1 MARLTPQFSSNRSVR
16 EYTESYYFPSAARYR
31 RRAAQ
36 GANTG
41 QALVHWQ
48 RELARH
54 WHNLHFGN
62 LDIQTTDDH
71 HRFSVQVYL
80 DELDP
85 EMLQVELYADPR
97 GDVPL
102 VRQPMRREA
111 LLPGTVNGYT
121 YSTRVPAT
129 RPAQEF
135 VPRVV
140 PHHPEAI
147 VPLEAA
153 WILWRS

>member
-1 MARLTPQFSSNRSVR
+1 M
-16 EYTESYYFPSAARYR
+16 
-31 RRAAQ
+31 
-36 GANTG
+36 
-41 QALVHWQ
+41 
-48 RELARH
+48 
-54 WHNLHFGN
+54 
-62 LDIQTTDDH
+62 
-71 HRFSVQVYL
+71 QVYL

-111 LLPGTVNGYT
+111 PLPGTVNGYT